1 MFKINGILVL
11 LHVIVVSTHSVSPQ
25 YAAGNLSLNAVPRI
39 LEAVGGIDQLEAEV
53 NCAIAY
59 ASSLR
64 NNMTAS
70 LAGFKAGASG
80 LVAKLCFVDRICW
93 ADKMVTGPVTIQAG
107 YYGMAAMSMV
117 QNYCS
122 NIPVAKHTGCGRK
135 KLQHFLTEWIEA
147 ETLHDKVFVPDFN
160 YSAVTTVKIPKKV
173 VTSLAEFVYNLTTC
187 AIPREKSTKHI
198 DE

>member
-1 MFKINGILVL
+1 
-11 LHVIVVSTHSVSPQ
+11 
-25 YAAGNLSLNAVPRI
+25 
-39 LEAVGGIDQLEAEV
+39 
-53 NCAIAY
+53 
-59 ASSLR
+59 
-64 NNMTAS
+64 
-70 LAGFKAGASG
+70 
-80 LVAKLCFVDRICW
+80 
-93 ADKMVTGPVTIQAG
+93 MVTGPVTIQAG
-107 YYGMAAMSMV
+107 YYGMAAISMV

-122 NIPVAKHTGCGRK
+122 NIPVAKYTRCGRK

-187 AIPREKSTKHI
+187 PISREKSTKHI